1 MNEHDRRKVAFLDT
15 NALHYVGTFLNYV
28 RKIGLHFSLE
38 KNTIYQL
45 NECLNR
51 VSEKRLKD
59 GLKMGMNTI
68 LFLASEGIQIE
79 YSPVSELEL
88 LSGRAKGRAI
98 EKMAKERVP
107 DRMWSRLTEFEIR
120 DRLVEEDFVD
130 IATGVVRLENM
141 LSDAG
146 ITVTASDAE
155 RTRDVLELAK
165 TIAGL
170 VYMGAED
177 SIIYASAIVA
187 QADYLV
193 TGDRYL
199 RKTANLI
206 YNPSGR
212 APYEMI
218 NGQLQSL
225 SDGRLPEPRD
235 CNRIT
240 L

>member
-38 KNTIYQL
+38 KNTIDRL
-45 NECLNR
+45 NECLNI
-51 VSEKRLKD
+51 VSEKRLKA

-98 EKMAKERVP
+98 EKMAKERIP

-130 IATGVVRLENM
+130 IVTGVVRLENM

-187 QADYLV
+187 QADYFV

-199 RKTANLI
+199 RATANLI

-218 NGQLQSL
+218 KGQLQSL
-225 SDGRLPEPRD
+225 SDGRLPEPLD
-235 CNRIT
+235 CKGIT
-240 L
+240 P